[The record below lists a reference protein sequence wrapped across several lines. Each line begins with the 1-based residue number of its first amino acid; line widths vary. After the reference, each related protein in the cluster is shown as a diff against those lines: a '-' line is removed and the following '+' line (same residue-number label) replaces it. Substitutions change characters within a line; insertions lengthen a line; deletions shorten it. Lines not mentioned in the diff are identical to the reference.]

1 MSKYEPEQVD
11 EMRAHRDSI
20 IRIYYDDV
28 GVNESPVD
36 IGKDG
41 VNVFPQD
48 YPIMG
53 GRIILDEDQVNVLMS
68 SKHFDREL
76 FEMLIKILDFNAGD
90 ALMVSLS

>member
-20 IRIYYDDV
+20 IRIHYNDV
-28 GVNESPVD
+28 IMNESPVD

-41 VNVFPQD
+41 VSVFPRD
-48 YPIMG
+48 YPITS

-68 SKHFDREL
+68 SEHFDREI